1 MRVEPRGAREMATFY
16 GTLNYSID
24 DKGRIVVPASMRVVR
39 GRKAPLTTFIL
50 LKGLDNCLWLY
61 AEEDW
66 TNFEQRLGRLSMGTK
81 QERAVARAF
90 LMDACKVTVDKQGRI
105 SVPPSLIGRAGLGKD
120 AILHGQVGRIEIW
133 APDRFKESTDP
144 ALENMDEEYDRVV
157 GDKL

>member
-1 MRVEPRGAREMATFY
+1 MATFY
-16 GTLNYSID
+16 GTANYSID

-50 LKGLDNCLWLY
+50 VRGLDHCLWLY

-66 TNFEQRLGRLSMGTK
+66 KEFEQRLGKMSMGTK
-81 QERAVARAF
+81 EQRAVARAF

-120 AILHGQVGRIEIW
+120 AVLHGQVGRIEIW
-133 APDRFKESTDP
+133 APDRFNESTLP
-144 ALENMDEEYDRVV
+144 LLGNMDELY
-157 GDKL
+157 DKLVKDLV